1 MDEDDLGNKCM
12 NSIMACFNK
21 MAESSIINTK
31 PNGIVK
37 RIVED
42 ERFEY
47 FIQFFIIL
55 NSIALGSLYYD

>member
-1 MDEDDLGNKCM
+1 M

-55 NSIALGSLYYD
+55 NSIALGSFYYD